1 MKFIMI
7 SIMKSILKTED
18 QLRIHKITSN
28 KTAVMEAFEPCDLGE
43 NLKEIDSD
51 ETVHRSLG
59 LCWNLKDDT
68 FQFSVPMTEKN
79 LSRASRSI
87 VNC

>member
-1 MKFIMI
+1 MK
-7 SIMKSILKTED
+7 STQSILKTED
-18 QLRIHKITSN
+18 QLRIHKIISN

-51 ETVHRSLG
+51 ESVHRCLG

-68 FQFSVPMTEKN
+68 Y
-79 LSRASRSI
+79 
-87 VNC
+87 